1 MLHVRS
7 RPALSRVAVLG
18 HGAIGQ
24 TLVDRLLDSVTFG
37 TNLSLLVYVKAHRID
52 ELRARYAKRIQ
63 LTTSLDEVISFAPKV
78 VVEAAGQP
86 AVRELA
92 EPILAAGHDLMLVS
106 TGALV
111 DEELKA
117 RLTATASSSG
127 ARMLI
132 PAGAI
137 AGLDGLG
144 ALRYSRDLRVRYVSV
159 KPPNAWR
166 GTPAEAAID
175 LDAVRSPVTFFRGSA
190 AEAATRFPRNA
201 NLAATIAIA
210 GAGLQRTTV
219 ELVADPNAS
228 GNRGWF
234 EAEGELG
241 RLTVELAG
249 PSMSSNAKTSAVTA
263 YSILHALEN
272 MDRTIVI

>member
-1 MLHVRS
+1 MLHVRT
-7 RPALSRVAVLG
+7 RPELSRVAVLG
-18 HGAIGQ
+18 LGAIGQ
-24 TLVDRLLDSVTFG
+24 TLVDRLLDGVTFPSPP
-37 TNLSLLVYVKAHRID
+37 SLLVYVKAYQID
-52 ELRARYAKRIQ
+52 ELTTRYAKHIQ
-63 LTTSLDEVISFAPKV
+63 LTTSLDELISFAPDV
-78 VVEAAGQP
+78 IVEAAGQS

-111 DEELKA
+111 DDEL
-117 RLTATASSSG
+117 RLRLSATASSSG

-144 ALRYSRDLRVRYVSV
+144 ALRYSSDLRVRYVSV

-166 GTPAEAAID
+166 GTPAEADID
-175 LDAVRSPVTFFRGSA
+175 LDTVRSAVTFFRGSA

-201 NLAATIAIA
+201 NLAATIALA
-210 GAGLQRTTV
+210 GAGLERTVV
-219 ELVADPNAS
+219 ELVADPGAS

-241 RLTVELAG
+241 RLTVELSG
-249 PSMSSNAKTSAVTA
+249 PSMSTNAKTSAVTA